1 MQTGTIPMRWY
12 DMKNCMQKSAA
23 FHIPLKTAS
32 PGKSSKNEMNEK
44 QQDQRGSEV
53 IYYKQQ
59 D

>member
-1 MQTGTIPMRWY
+1 MRWY
-12 DMKNCMQKSAA
+12 DLKNCMQKSAA